1 MTTLFLFWIVVTI
14 CHVAEKTMGQQCR
27 SERSISG
34 WMLQRHVYKTMLAD
48 IGLHCLPSCSTD
60 DRCQSF
66 NFVISSHMCEFN
78 DRTKESK
85 PEDFIP
91 DPHRYYFRKPFNRV
105 PLGSIPELPAESCKE
120 IKMSE
125 EEATSG
131 KYWLSSIRPDIDECT
146 VSPPFCHVNAQCSN
160 NIGSYNC
167 TCNTGY
173 IGNGKTC
180 TDVDECTVSPPFC
193 HVNAQCSNNI
203 GSYKCT
209 CDTGYIGNGKTCIAP
224 QHFRVQAQTT
234 CPTNLLVQNVNNQSG
249 LIQSSFTTTYSS
261 NMDCEWTLSADTK
274 LELVFVGPFTT
285 ESNADFVYVYDGNS
299 SSARL
304 IGRFS
309 GSSRPGPS
317 VSSSNQLHVR
327 FTSNGSSQHYGFKAT
342 YRVLN
347 QGSIRLR
354 GGGLHYGRVE
364 IFFNDQWGTICDDG
378 WEINDAHVV
387 CRQLGFSRLASNA
400 YTGAHYG
407 QGTGLIWMDDVAC
420 SGSESH
426 LHDCRQRGWGSHDCT
441 HSKDSSVRCRY
452 GSSNLRLAG
461 GGYYYGRVEVYH
473 NGTWGTVCDDYWD
486 INDAHVVCRQL
497 GFSSAA
503 YQYHSARYG
512 QGSGRIWLDDLKCH
526 GGEASL
532 SSCPHLAWGSHNCGH
547 HEDASVNCTTT

>member
-1 MTTLFLFWIVVTI
+1 MRLSEYYDLILARTGLFDWKY
-14 CHVAEKTMGQQCR
+14 E
-27 SERSISG
+27 
-34 WMLQRHVYKTMLAD
+34 
-48 IGLHCLPSCSTD
+48 
-60 DRCQSF
+60 
-66 NFVISSHMCEFN
+66 MCEIN
-78 DRTKESK
+78 
-85 PEDFIP
+85 
-91 DPHRYYFRKPFNRV
+91 
-105 PLGSIPELPAESCKE
+105 
-120 IKMSE
+120 
-125 EEATSG
+125 
-131 KYWLSSIRPDIDECT
+131 IDECT

-180 TDVDECTVSPPFC
+180 SGACRYSAFAKNSYC
-193 HVNAQCSNNI
+193 FLSSISNV
-203 GSYKCT
+203 
-209 CDTGYIGNGKTCIAP
+209 P
-224 QHFRVQAQTT
+224 RVQAQTT

-274 LELVFVGPFTT
+274 LELVFVGRFIT
-285 ESNADFVYVYDGNS
+285 ESNADFVYVYNGNS

-317 VSSSNQLHVR
+317 VSSTTQLHVR
-327 FTSNGSSQHYGFKAT
+327 FTSNGSSQQYGFKAT

-347 QGSIRLR
+347 QASVRLR

-364 IFFNDQWGTICDDG
+364 IFYNDQWGTVCDDD
-378 WEINDAHVV
+378 WDINDAHVV

-407 QGTGLIWMDDVAC
+407 QGTGPIWMDDVAC

-426 LHDCRQRGWGSHDCT
+426 IYDCRQRGWGSHDCT

-473 NGTWGTVCDDYWD
+473 NGTWGTVCDD
-486 INDAHVVCRQL
+486 
-497 GFSSAA
+497 G
-503 YQYHSARYG
+503 
-512 QGSGRIWLDDLKCH
+512 
-526 GGEASL
+526 
-532 SSCPHLAWGSHNCGH
+532 
-547 HEDASVNCTTT
+547 

>member
-1 MTTLFLFWIVVTI
+1 
-14 CHVAEKTMGQQCR
+14 MGQQCP

-34 WMLQRHVYKTMLAD
+34 WMLQRHVYKTLAD
-48 IGLHCLPSCSTD
+48 IGLYCLLSCSTD

-78 DRTKESK
+78 NRTKQAK

-91 DPHRYYFRKPFNRV
+91 DPDRYYFRKPVNRV
-105 PLGSIPELPAESCKE
+105 PLGSIPELAAESCKE

-131 KYWLSSIRPDIDECT
+131 KYWLSSIRPSIALFAFCNMTTEDIDECT

-180 TDVDECTVSPPFC
+180 T
-193 HVNAQCSNNI
+193 AL
-203 GSYKCT
+203 
-209 CDTGYIGNGKTCIAP
+209 

-327 FTSNGSSQHYGFKAT
+327 FTSNGSSQYYGFKAT

-347 QGSIRLR
+347 QGSVRLR

-364 IFFNDQWGTICDDG
+364 IFYNDQWGTVCDDD
-378 WEINDAHVV
+378 WDINDAHVV

-407 QGTGLIWMDDVAC
+407 QGTGPIWMDDVAC

-426 LHDCRQRGWGSHDCT
+426 LYDCRQRRWGSHDCT
-441 HSKDSSVRCRY
+441 HSKDSSLLCRY
-452 GSSNLRLAG
+452 GSSNLRLVG

-503 YQYHSARYG
+503 YQYHSAQYG
-512 QGSGRIWLDDLKCH
+512 QGSGKIWLDDLKCH

-547 HEDASVNCTTT
+547 HEDASLICATT